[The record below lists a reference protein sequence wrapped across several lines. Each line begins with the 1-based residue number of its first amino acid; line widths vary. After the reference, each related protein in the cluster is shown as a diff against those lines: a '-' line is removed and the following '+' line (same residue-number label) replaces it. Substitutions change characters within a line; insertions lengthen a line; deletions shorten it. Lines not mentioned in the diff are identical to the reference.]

1 MANLIFLL
9 VFLIKCLCVLVP
21 VLMTVAFFTLFERKV
36 MGAMQRRRGPAIVG
50 TFGLLQPFADALK
63 LIIKETV
70 YPSTSNM
77 FVFVLA
83 PLISFSLSFIS
94 WAFIP
99 FSENVVLVDS
109 NIGILILFALSSL
122 AVYGIIMAGWASNS
136 KYAFLGCL
144 RSVAQMIS
152 YEISFGLII
161 ISVLV
166 LSGSFNLVGVVKAQE
181 SIWYVFPLFPL
192 FLMFFVSALAET
204 NRTPF
209 DFPEAEGELVAGFFV
224 EYSAVGFAL
233 FYIAETSNIII
244 MCFLNALLFF
254 GGWLPLFTFLNFIPG
269 WIWLSVKVLC
279 FSFLFIWVRAVLP
292 RYRYDQLMHLGWKFL
307 LPLAMGFF
315 FFFSVIVMIFSG
327 YPFSYS
333 FL

>member
-1 MANLIFLL
+1 
-9 VFLIKCLCVLVP
+9 
-21 VLMTVAFFTLFERKV
+21 
-36 MGAMQRRRGPAIVG
+36 MGAMQRRRGPAVVG

-77 FVFVLA
+77 FVFILA

-99 FSENVVLVDS
+99 FSENVILVDS

-166 LSGSFNLVGVVKAQE
+166 LSGSFNLVGVVKGQE
-181 SIWYVFPLFPL
+181 MIWYVFPLFPL

-244 MCFLNALLFF
+244 MCFLNSLLFF
-254 GGWLPLFTFLNFIPG
+254 GGWLPLFEFLNFIPG
-269 WIWLSVKVLC
+269 WAWLSLKVLF
-279 FSFLFIWVRAVLP
+279 FSFLFIWIRAVLP

-307 LPLAMGFF
+307 LPLAMGSF
-315 FFFSVIVMIFSG
+315 FFFSVLMLVFAG
-327 YPFSYS
+327 YPFSYNFS
-333 FL
+333 